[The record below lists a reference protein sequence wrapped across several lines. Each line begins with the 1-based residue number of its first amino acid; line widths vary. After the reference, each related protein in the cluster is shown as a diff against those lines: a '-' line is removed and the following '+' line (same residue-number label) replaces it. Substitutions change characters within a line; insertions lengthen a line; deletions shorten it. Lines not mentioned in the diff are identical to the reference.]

1 MIFYHFFSTK
11 PLSTRAEQKTTKYL
25 KRPYID
31 INEMTLRELVLRPSS
46 GIGLKC
52 LLDGKQCQTV
62 FCTVAKV
69 QNLAID

>member
-1 MIFYHFFSTK
+1 
-11 PLSTRAEQKTTKYL
+11 
-25 KRPYID
+25 
-31 INEMTLRELVLRPSS
+31 MTLRELVLRPSS

-69 QNLAID
+69 QNLAIDL